1 MIRGQTKSGFDF
13 EIDEEVLDNWEILEV
28 IDELEEKPNVI
39 VRLSKMLLEDEQY
52 KNLKKHCTVNGKV
65 VMTAMV
71 NEVTEILNSNQETKN
86 L

>member
-28 IDELEEKPNVI
+28 IDELEEKPNLI

-71 NEVTEILNSNQETKN
+71 NEVTEILNNNQETKN
-86 L
+86 

>member
-28 IDELEEKPNVI
+28 IDELEEKPNLI

-52 KNLKKHCTVNGKV
+52 KTLKKHCTVNGKV

-71 NEVTEILNSNQETKN
+71 NEVTEILNNNQETKN
-86 L
+86 

>member
-1 MIRGQTKSGFDF
+1 MIRGQTKSGFEF

-28 IDELEEKPNVI
+28 IDELEEKPNLI

-52 KNLKKHCTVNGKV
+52 KKLKKHCTVNGKV

-71 NEVTEILNSNQETKN
+71 NEVTEILNKNQETKN
-86 L
+86 